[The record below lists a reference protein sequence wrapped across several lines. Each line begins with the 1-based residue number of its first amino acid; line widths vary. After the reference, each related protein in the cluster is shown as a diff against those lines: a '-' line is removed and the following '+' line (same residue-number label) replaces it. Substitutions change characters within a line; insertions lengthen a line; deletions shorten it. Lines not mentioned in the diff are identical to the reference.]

1 MQQVK
6 QSSELIYAKYVVA
19 YLYYVCMN
27 EWNYFWKTFTEK
39 KNGTNTNFHTTVD
52 PLKINIEKINT
63 LNQFL
68 FYFEEPSSFHGG

>member
-1 MQQVK
+1 
-6 QSSELIYAKYVVA
+6 
-19 YLYYVCMN
+19 MN

>member
-1 MQQVK
+1 MRQVK

-19 YLYYVCMN
+19 YTYYVCMN
-27 EWNYFWKTFTEK
+27 EIIFEKILQEK
-39 KNGTNTNFHTTVD
+39 KKGTNTNFHTTVN

-68 FYFEEPSSFHGG
+68 FLF